1 MDSNG
6 MKIHLVTIGKPKLH
20 YAHMGWDEYLLRLMR
35 FHKVNVTHLSDK
47 YTDNAAKILETAGD
61 SYKVALVIGG
71 KEMDSTKLAQFLK
84 KRELE
89 AKEVSF
95 LIGGPEGLPQKVIDK
110 ADYEWSLSPLT
121 FPHDLAMV
129 VTLEAL
135 YRASTIN
142 AGIPYHK

>member
-1 MDSNG
+1 MVA
-6 MKIHLVTIGKPKLH
+6 MKINLITIGKPKLH
-20 YAHMGWDEYLLRLMR
+20 YANMGWNEYMLRLVK
-35 FHKVNVTHLSDK
+35 FHKVSVTHLSDK
-47 YTDNAAKILETAGD
+47 FTDDAAKILEAAGD
-61 SYKVALVIGG
+61 SYKVAMVIEG
-71 KEMDSTKLAQFLK
+71 KELSSEKLAHFLE

-89 AKEVSF
+89 ARPVSF
-95 LIGGPEGLPQKVIDK
+95 IIGGPEGLPPAVIDQ
-110 ADYEWSLSPLT
+110 ADYRWSLSPLT